1 MIIYNK
7 KIRIILLIYFIF
19 IFFLY
24 NNYQEELIE
33 NSIILPVGALLLS
46 MLSNN
51 TQQLQ
56 EQIPTQGPTLSQTI
70 LGPQTISG
78 PQSRIKTSLNDYY

>member
-1 MIIYNK
+1 M
-7 KIRIILLIYFIF
+7 IYFIF

-46 MLSNN
+46 MMSNN

-56 EQIPTQGPTLSQTI
+56 EQIPTQAQTI
-70 LGPQTISG
+70 LEA
-78 PQSRIKTSLNDYY
+78 QSRIKTSLNDYY